1 MWFRKIVR
9 RPSRYSGITWLSLY
23 SVTKIRQMSTNYLC
37 CQGLEDQAS
46 GNYSIRTYV
55 LYEEINFP
63 VKSFLPDSEKQ
74 ITWNFAGSSNR
85 LWKKRSYV
93 QNSCWTTHTSFYYLQ
108 KAVLYRTLP
117 VLVLHHMHYRNM
129 KYWYAN
135 PVSLAE
141 ESVRKNIK
149 FDGQDFQK
157 WLVALGCA

>member
-23 SVTKIRQMSTNYLC
+23 SVTKIRQMSTDYLC

-74 ITWNFAGSSNR
+74 ITWNFAESSNR
-85 LWKKRSYV
+85 LWKKRSCV
-93 QNSCWTTHTSFYYLQ
+93 QNSCWTTHTSFYYYSNWNQLFKKLCCIEHFLCWSCITCTTEIWNTDMQ
-108 KAVLYRTLP
+108 IQCL
-117 VLVLHHMHYRNM
+117 
-129 KYWYAN
+129 
-135 PVSLAE
+135 
-141 ESVRKNIK
+141 
-149 FDGQDFQK
+149 
-157 WLVALGCA
+157 